1 MLIKKS
7 RSISTSS
14 TAYYHHHCAVNWLGV
29 IVSIMTQYQ
38 KVLTLGLNILGKK
51 NIYKTRNIVYRHNE
65 DKVSI
70 SLAREVDHL
79 ALPKV
84 TY

>member
-1 MLIKKS
+1 
-7 RSISTSS
+7 
-14 TAYYHHHCAVNWLGV
+14 
-29 IVSIMTQYQ
+29 MTQYQ
-38 KVLTLGLNILGKK
+38 EVPTLGLNMLGKK
-51 NIYKTRNIVYRHNE
+51 QIYKTRNIVYGHNE
-65 DKVSI
+65 DKVSF

>member
-1 MLIKKS
+1 
-7 RSISTSS
+7 
-14 TAYYHHHCAVNWLGV
+14 
-29 IVSIMTQYQ
+29 MTQYQ